1 MVEIDKYGY
10 CKECG
15 GIYLDVKNKVL
26 IEKAILQA
34 AMAAYGIHI
43 SPCPTYCRC
52 EEGLPP
58 LELRPED

>member
-15 GIYLDVKNKVL
+15 GEYLNAMDKVQV
-26 IEKAILQA
+26 EKSILRA
-34 AMAAYGIHI
+34 LMVACGVHI

-58 LELRPED
+58 LELDKR